1 MSFKTALVVTSI
13 NPSNQVMRE
22 LAEGCVQHGWDF
34 IVAGDSKSPEDFEI
48 PGCTFLSL
56 DDQEN
61 YPVFAGLARLCPTKS
76 YARKNFGYLAAMA
89 AGATVIV
96 ETDDDNHPLPGF
108 WEVRDRTHFCLEAGR
123 DGWVNAYQWFTNKPI
138 YPRGMPLTVLKSSP
152 VLGRKTSWVDCP
164 IQQGLANGDPDV
176 DAIYRM
182 LFDLPFD
189 FFSGVTPLFLEEG
202 AWCPFN
208 SQNTTWFKE
217 AFPLMYL
224 PAYCSFRMCDIWR
237 SFIAQRIMPGIMF
250 HGPTVFQERNE
261 HDLHKDFI
269 DEIPGY
275 VHNAAIREALIG
287 VQFDDADTLYD
298 KMERCY
304 SMMVLN
310 KWIGV
315 EEAPLLEAWIRTCKS
330 IIG

>member
-1 MSFKTALVVTSI
+1 MSHKTALVVTSI
-13 NPSNQVMRE
+13 NPPNQVMRE
-22 LAEGCVQHGWDF
+22 LAEGCVQHGWGF
-34 IVAGDSKSPEDFEI
+34 IVAGDAKSPKFFEL
-48 PGCTFLSL
+48 PGCQFLSL
-56 DDQEN
+56 EGQHASFFELSRQCPEN
-61 YPVFAGLARLCPTKS
+61 S
-76 YARKNFGYLAAMA
+76 YARKNLGYLSAMA
-89 AGATVIV
+89 SGATVIV

-108 WEVRDRTHFCLEAGR
+108 WDVRDRTHYCIQIDHA
-123 DGWVNAYQWFTNKPI
+123 GWVNTYGWFTPHMI
-138 YPRGMPLTVLKSSP
+138 YPRGMPLTVAKQTQPSTAKF
-152 VLGRKTSWVDCP
+152 VWVDAP

-176 DAIYRM
+176 DAVYRM
-182 LFDLPFD
+182 LFELPFD
-189 FFSGVTPLFLEEG
+189 FLEECDPIFLEPG

-275 VHNAAIREALIG
+275 VHNAAIREALMLLEFSEG
-287 VQFDDADTLYD
+287 ADTYTKLIECYD
-298 KMERCY
+298 LMIRKGW
-304 SMMVLN
+304 V
-310 KWIGV
+310 GH
-315 EEAPLLEAWIRTCKS
+315 EEWLLVHAWISTCKS
-330 IIG
+330 LIG